1 MFVSIRRYRDAPKGF
16 CREVEVGFLPILLRQ
31 PGFVA
36 YYAVEGTDGAVT
48 TVSVFST
55 AAMAEDSDTLAAD
68 WLKSRPG
75 PEIAP
80 AEIAAGRLTI
90 AAPTVRG

>member
-55 AAMAEDSDTLAAD
+55 AAMAEELGHT
-68 WLKSRPG
+68 
-75 PEIAP
+75 
-80 AEIAAGRLTI
+80 
-90 AAPTVRG
+90 RG